1 MPTPAQDLSFFQA
14 GLESLEAY
22 LLSGELFWPLTLRQA
37 QGSAGDL
44 PPQIGD
50 RSRLTVGGMLLA
62 GKRIEARAAGDWPR
76 LSVRLEA
83 VRTKWRSAWERKA
96 GREVHARL
104 DLWKNYLEDARQNS
118 DPGVYSQQVQWRVML
133 QLLGGE
139 LSAPPRELEAVRSLD
154 AILRTAWLPGAFVWE
169 ADLSAVFPEPDYW
182 FLYGR
187 LKSF

>member
-1 MPTPAQDLSFFQA
+1 MPTPAQDISFFQA

-22 LLSGELFWPLTLRQA
+22 LLSEELFWPLT
-37 QGSAGDL
+37 GNL
-44 PPQIGD
+44 P
-50 RSRLTVGGMLLA
+50 RLTVGGMLLA
-62 GKRIEARAAGDWPR
+62 GKRIEVRAAGGWTR

-104 DLWKNYLEDARQNS
+104 DLWKGYLEEVARKS
-118 DPGVYSQQVQWRVML
+118 PDPGLYSQQVRWRVML
-133 QLLGGE
+133 QLLGDE
-139 LSAPPRELEAVRSLD
+139 FSAPPRELEAVRGLD

-169 ADLSAVFPEPDYW
+169 AGLSCAFPEPGYW
-182 FLYGR
+182 FLYGK